1 MTRMTLHFFAR
12 SLTIGCVAA
21 ALAIGAVKAQQPA
34 QPYEPIVG
42 QVGKDVMWVPTA
54 QTLVDRMLDM
64 AQLTV
69 DDYLIDLG
77 SGDGRTVITAAKR
90 GLKAHGIEYN
100 PKLVGL
106 SQSNAAAAGVEKL
119 ATFAQG
125 DIFQSDFSQA
135 SVITLFLLPELNL
148 QLRPQLLD
156 MKPNTRI
163 LSNTF
168 DMGEWIPD
176 DQIRAATECRTYCSA
191 SLWIVPAKV
200 AGTWQL
206 PDGELKLVQ
215 EFQMLTGTLTSAG
228 GSQPISNGRM
238 RGDQI
243 RFTAGNKIYTGRVS
257 DNRMDGVFATET
269 RWQATRR

>member
-1 MTRMTLHFFAR
+1 MTRHLARTL
-12 SLTIGCVAA
+12 AA
-21 ALAIGAVKAQQPA
+21 AILLATAIGTATAQQPT
-34 QPYEPIVG
+34 QPYAPIVG

-64 AQLTV
+64 ARLTV

-100 PKLVGL
+100 PDLVGL
-106 SQSNAAAAGVEKL
+106 SQRNAAAAGVEKL

-125 DIFQSDFSQA
+125 DIFQSDFTQA

-168 DMGEWIPD
+168 DMGEWTPD

-206 PDGELKLVQ
+206 PDGELKLAQ

-228 GSQPISNGRM
+228 GSRPISNGRM

-243 RFTAGNKIYTGRVS
+243 RFTVDDKIYTGRVS

-269 RWQATRR
+269 TWQATRR